1 VIYIKKFGE
10 LILLI
15 GILIIILLAV
25 AIIMNIIPKNS
36 HLIATLFVISLIFIG
51 IGISI
56 KKANRY
62 L

>member
-1 VIYIKKFGE
+1 M
-10 LILLI
+10 LI